1 MMEEKLITGAKTITG
16 KIKISLLE
24 RSMSQVELASLIGE
38 GVQQLNRA
46 IHADMSPKSI
56 EIRQKIYKV
65 LNIKD

>member
-1 MMEEKLITGAKTITG
+1 MIEEKLIIGAKAITS

-24 RSMSQVELASLIGE
+24 RGMSQVELAALIGE

-46 IHADMSPKSI
+46 IHADMSPKSV

-65 LNIKD
+65 LDIKD

>member
-1 MMEEKLITGAKTITG
+1 MTEEKLIVSARAITN
-16 KIKISLLE
+16 KIKIGLLE
-24 RSMSQVELASLIGE
+24 RDMSQVELANLIGE

-46 IHADMSPKSI
+46 IHADMSPKSV